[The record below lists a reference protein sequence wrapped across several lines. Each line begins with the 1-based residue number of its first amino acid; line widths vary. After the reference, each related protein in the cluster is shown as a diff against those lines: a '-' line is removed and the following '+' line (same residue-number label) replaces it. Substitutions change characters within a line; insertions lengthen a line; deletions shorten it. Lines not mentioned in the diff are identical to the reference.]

1 MLCTSWCFKM
11 DYNLLVPSKIVR
23 SKRHSISLIINNN
36 NELIVRAPL
45 KCAEKAIYD
54 FIYQKS
60 EWIVKKRAE
69 LKSHS
74 YAPLK
79 AISGEKIPILDNI
92 YEIMLYDKS
101 RVKLVNNIIY
111 LPKVNSSKNL
121 LSYIKKFTKNYIT
134 KRVEVIAKTFNFKYK
149 DIKISSARTRW
160 GSCNYLNSLSFTY
173 KLILCPKT
181 VVDYIIIHELSHT
194 IEKNHSKKFWNIVKT
209 CCPNYKESE
218 HWLKENRQIINL
230 I

>member
-1 MLCTSWCFKM
+1 M
-11 DYNLLVPSKIVR
+11 DYNLLVPSKIIR

-111 LPKVNSSKNL
+111 LPKVNSSKKL
-121 LSYIKKFTKNYIT
+121 LSYIKKFTKNYLA
-134 KRVEVIAKTFNFKYK
+134 KRVE
-149 DIKISSARTRW
+149 
-160 GSCNYLNSLSFTY
+160 
-173 KLILCPKT
+173 
-181 VVDYIIIHELSHT
+181 
-194 IEKNHSKKFWNIVKT
+194 
-209 CCPNYKESE
+209 
-218 HWLKENRQIINL
+218 
-230 I
+230 